1 MMVLYYFAT
10 ARISQRA
17 MLSVKTEIG
26 DWLSIGFN
34 ANRTE
39 ELLLFES
46 IFIN

>member
-17 MLSVKTEIG
+17 ILSVQTEID
-26 DWLSIGFN
+26 DWLSVGFN
-34 ANRTE
+34 ANTTE
-39 ELLLFES
+39 EFLLFES